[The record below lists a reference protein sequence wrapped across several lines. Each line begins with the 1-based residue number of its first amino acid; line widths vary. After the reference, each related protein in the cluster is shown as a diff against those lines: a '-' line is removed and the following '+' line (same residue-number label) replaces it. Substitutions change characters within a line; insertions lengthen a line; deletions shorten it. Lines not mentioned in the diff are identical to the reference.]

1 MSRHGLLNHNNR
13 SYFKQ
18 VQANEDCAK
27 AFEEVSSA
35 NITPTKMCAIDEES
49 IQDACQGDSGGP
61 LMLPFRTE
69 VDGITG

>member
-1 MSRHGLLNHNNR
+1 MSRQRDND
-13 SYFKQ
+13 SYFNQ
-18 VQANEDCAK
+18 VQTNEDCAK